1 MTDKRRMVNKIE
13 YAIAHTE
20 WDTSYKV
27 VRIWDVLQYIKDN
40 DDSFKYMRDIQ
51 ETQELFDLWENYW
64 YTLNEQSMECVEF
77 VYNLI
82 THLLPTP

>member
-1 MTDKRRMVNKIE
+1 MITKIE

-40 DDSFKYMRDIQ
+40 DDSFKYIQDIS
-51 ETQELFDLWENYW
+51 EATELLDLRINYW
-64 YTLNEQSMECVEF
+64 YTIGDQSTECITF
-77 VYNLI
+77 IYNLI
-82 THLLPTP
+82 NNDTN